1 MGYQHGEDEEAIMAR
16 SSDRE
21 VTADVHDVVP
31 GSEIDISGVLGV
43 QSVADVRAWLG
54 RAIDAGV
61 GDLVLHLGDAE
72 VSDATGLGVIVGAH
86 HRARRAGRRL
96 VIADASPRLER
107 LLRATKLN
115 RVIAGTHQDTA
126 GINPMPA

>member
-1 MGYQHGEDEEAIMAR
+1 MQ
-16 SSDRE
+16 RE
-21 VTADVHDVVP
+21 SESADVTEVVP
-31 GSEIDISGVLGV
+31 GNELGITGVLGV
-43 QSVADVRAWLG
+43 HSVADVRTVLG

-72 VSDATGLGVIVGAH
+72 VGDATGLGVIVGAH

-115 RVIAGTHQDTA
+115 RVIAGSHQDP
-126 GINPMPA
+126 GIAPMPA

>member
-1 MGYQHGEDEEAIMAR
+1 MAR
-16 SSDRE
+16 SSGRD
-21 VTADVHDVVP
+21 VDADVHEVVP
-31 GSEIDISGVLGV
+31 GAEIGISGVLGV
-43 QSVADVRAWLG
+43 QSVADVRISLG
-54 RAIDAGV
+54 RAIDTGS

-72 VSDATGLGVIVGAH
+72 VGDATGLGVIVGAH

-115 RVIAGTHQDTA
+115 RVIAGSHQDA
-126 GINPMPA
+126 AANPIIA